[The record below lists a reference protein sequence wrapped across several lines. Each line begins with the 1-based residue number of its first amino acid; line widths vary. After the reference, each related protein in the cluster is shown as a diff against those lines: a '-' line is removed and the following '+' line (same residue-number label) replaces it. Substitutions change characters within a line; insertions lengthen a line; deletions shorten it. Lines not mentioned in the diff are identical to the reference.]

1 MSLDHLLS
9 NSKGDRARVRKATSA
24 IDASRRFV
32 PLSRLNAQIPI
43 ADKVEYADE
52 VLHNSGS
59 LHDLEIQV
67 DSFLHKLKKE
77 AGWAWRLSWCFPPC
91 VIFSAAWMI
100 TWRVIRRARRGRH
113 RKRIK

>member
-1 MSLDHLLS
+1 MKFGSSTL
-9 NSKGDRARVRKATSA
+9 KQQRRPCEATSA
-24 IDASRRFV
+24 IDASRRSV

-43 ADKVEYADE
+43 ADKVECADE